1 MTRHFFILI
10 LAIIFMDSSYLHAQN
25 KLTGK
30 IIDTSYAP
38 VSYANVALLK
48 SDSSFVKG
56 GVSDDNGNISILVPE
71 DIMRE
76 KMLLKVT
83 CVGFTEKYIPL
94 NHQLVLG
101 NIVLN
106 AEVHSLHG
114 VVIKAYRTPYQAKG
128 SAIVANVTGTILE
141 KEIHIK
147 DLLRKIPGMMMDKKS
162 LVTINGDPI
171 YYINGRKVQSFA
183 EVEQLAVKSI
193 DRVEVN
199 TNPGAEY
206 DASVGA
212 VINIYL
218 KQKTNGWSAQWNQ
231 DYSRNHRNS
240 HDESLNLNYQHGG
253 LNLFGTFGY
262 GDSRERDISH
272 IVTDIA
278 TADTMWRQDTRM
290 VSLQSYEKN
299 YTYSLGVDYKLNDK
313 SSFGFKYDGN
323 FMSALDTPYTTT
335 VITAGN
341 QFYTNLVSI
350 SNVPNHDHSHH
361 YNGYFK
367 EVFEKRSDL
376 SVYADYVHKTSG
388 RIEGTNETSEKYGDE
403 FTESTNHALYNL
415 YAVSTKYN
423 HAIND
428 SNSYNL
434 GIETGSVDGKSM
446 LVYSGNNL
454 SGSSTKTRENK
465 VAGFFSYSL
474 SLKRFSAKVGFRYE
488 KVNSHYT
495 DLLDADNN
503 ICRNYSNL
511 FPSMEVNYNLNS
523 LFQSLSYRSGVVRPD
538 FGKLNSYSFYV
549 NRFLYQEG
557 NPNLTPQIFHSV
569 NYSLRYKFLNVMLGY
584 TYNKNYIGT
593 YLYSS
598 SKDSLA
604 YISSW
609 SNYNKQQKL
618 KATITLQHRF
628 GFYEP
633 SLSASCIKNILKI
646 EAIKHTNGIN
656 DPTFIIDSNNAFHL
670 PNDILFNVEYQSRGG
685 SGDLFVFKYTNVFN
699 LMLQKSFCKDA
710 LQVNLQVNDLFYKG
724 VPTYWRSMNNLSFYH
739 REDYDPRSFSIN
751 IVYRFNHYKNKYK
764 GENAANDD
772 IRRL

>member
-1 MTRHFFILI
+1 M
-10 LAIIFMDSSYLHAQN
+10 HAQN

-71 DIMRE
+71 DIMQE
-76 KMLLKVT
+76 KMFLKVT

-114 VVIKAYRTPYQAKG
+114 VVIKAYRAPYQAKG
-128 SAIVANVTGTILE
+128 SAIVANVAGTVLE

-171 YYINGRKVQSFA
+171 YYINGRKVQSFV
-183 EVEQLAVKSI
+183 EVEQLAVKNI

-231 DYSRNHRNS
+231 NYSRNHRNS
-240 HDESLNLNYQHGG
+240 HDESLNLNYQHEG

-262 GDSRERDISH
+262 GDDRERDINH

-313 SSFGFKYDGN
+313 YSFGFKYDGN
-323 FMSALDTPYTTT
+323 FMSAFDIPYTTT

-341 QFYTNLVSI
+341 QLYTNLISI
-350 SNVPNHDHSHH
+350 SNVPNHAHNHH

-367 EVFEKRSDL
+367 EVFDKRSDL

-428 SNSYNL
+428 NNSYNL

-446 LVYSGNNL
+446 LTYSGNNM

-474 SLKRFSAKVGFRYE
+474 SLKRFSAKAGLRYE

-503 ICRNYSNL
+503 IYRNYSNL
-511 FPSMEVNYNLNS
+511 FPSMEVSYNLNS

-557 NPNLTPQIFHSV
+557 NPNLTPQTFHSV

-618 KATITLQHRF
+618 KAMITLQHRF

-646 EAIKHTNGIN
+646 EAAKHTNGIN
-656 DPTFIIDSNNAFHL
+656 DPAFIIDSNNAFHL

-685 SGDLFVFKYTNVFN
+685 SGELFVFKYTNVFN
-699 LMLQKSFCKDA
+699 LMLQKSFCKEA